1 MDEAQIAI
9 DPNWQCADQ
18 LHDPAY
24 LEGLDA
30 WLATFAKVRAR
41 SGGQGVLQT
50 MIQGLPRRDG
60 LTAKIATFCR

>member
-9 DPNWQCADQ
+9 DPNWQCAGQ

-24 LEGLDA
+24 PADLDA
-30 WLATFAKVRAR
+30 WLATFAKVGVRF
-41 SGGQGVLQT
+41 GGQGVLQT
-50 MIQGLPRRDG
+50 TIQGLPKHAG